1 MENEINKLVDA
12 FAELQERANVNACF
26 GEPVVVE
33 GRTVIPVA
41 SVGYGFGMG
50 MGEGT
55 AVEDGEDGE
64 ETEESTGSGG
74 GGGGGMGAR
83 PLAAIEVT
91 SEDVRVE
98 PIMDEQKI
106 ALAGILLSGWAIFWS
121 AAALISI
128 FGPREE

>member
-1 MENEINKLVDA
+1 MENGINKLVDTL
-12 FAELQERANVNACF
+12 AELQERANVNACF

-55 AVEDGEDGE
+55 AVEDGED
-64 ETEESTGSGG
+64 TEESTGSGG

-106 ALAGILLSGWAIFWS
+106 ALAGILLSGWAIFWL